1 MTTVRALGPAPRP
14 SGPSRRQLVRGLG
27 SVLGAVVLAGAAA
40 PTTGCS
46 RSAGPALRIATGEQG
61 GFYAEFGALLVD
73 ALERAGQP
81 AVAVTTGGSADN
93 LARVCSGDVDVGLAL
108 ADSVDAAAAGGTG
121 SAEGAD
127 GRSGA
132 APLVALGRVY
142 ENYLQLV
149 VLGSS
154 PARSLADLAGR
165 RVSLG
170 GSGSGASL
178 TSARLLAA
186 TGVVVDPLN
195 LPLVEAV
202 AALDAGGVD
211 AVLWSG
217 GVPTPAVAPLR
228 GRIRLL
234 PLADGLSA
242 LRRDHGD
249 VYRAATVRAGAYG
262 DQGPVA
268 TVGVANLLVAL
279 PALPDGAAA
288 RVAEVLVL
296 DRDRLVPSAALG
308 AQYLDSQSVVEV
320 GPVELHPGAVA
331 AYRRLHG

>member
-1 MTTVRALGPAPRP
+1 MTTARALGPAPRP

-27 SVLGAVVLAGAAA
+27 SVLGAAVLGGAAA
-40 PTTGCS
+40 STAGCS
-46 RSAGPALRIATGEQG
+46 RSAGPALRIATGEPG

-93 LARVCSGDVDVGLAL
+93 LVRVSSGDAGVGLAL
-108 ADSVDAAAAGGTG
+108 ADSVDAAAG
-121 SAEGAD
+121 SSEGSESAD
-127 GRSGA
+127 GQRGA

-149 VLGSS
+149 VLDTS

-234 PLADGLSA
+234 PLADGLAA
-242 LRRDHGD
+242 LRRGHGD

-268 TVGVANLLVAL
+268 TVGVANLLVAR
-279 PALPDGAAA
+279 PALSDGAAA

-308 AQYLDSQSVVEV
+308 AQYLDPQSVVEV